1 MYIEITLYH
10 QNLRTAQNLNY
21 SFLKKKS
28 KVQTCYFLI
37 HCLLFLLF
45 FPRHCFMDD
54 ITSNAELCAL
64 DGVDVNTYRCT
75 YIITSI

>member
-28 KVQTCYFLI
+28 KVQTCYF
-37 HCLLFLLF
+37 
-45 FPRHCFMDD
+45 
-54 ITSNAELCAL
+54 
-64 DGVDVNTYRCT
+64 
-75 YIITSI
+75 